1 MDYQKRNKKMKDI
14 QIFKIKN
21 VRLSLAWYDIWI
33 GLFIDSEKRI
43 LYICPL
49 PFVLFT
55 VKY

>member
-1 MDYQKRNKKMKDI
+1 MKDI

-21 VRLSLAWYDIWI
+21 IRLSLAWYDIWV
-33 GLFIDSEKRI
+33 GLFIDSEKRK

-55 VKY
+55 IKY